1 MESQRL
7 RSRLPEGGFGPDG
20 KGSAP
25 IARLQNRLVGH
36 KAECGETTA
45 LSDTLALGSGIF
57 MSVRLSTRS
66 IARRLRRK

>member
-25 IARLQNRLVGH
+25 MAKLQNGLVGYR
-36 KAECGETTA
+36 AECGETTA
-45 LSDTLALGSGIF
+45 ESPRETPS
-57 MSVRLSTRS
+57 M
-66 IARRLRRK
+66 

>member
-25 IARLQNRLVGH
+25 MAKLQNGLVGYR
-36 KAECGETTA
+36 AECGETTA
-45 LSDTLALGSGIF
+45 LSNTLALGSGTF
-57 MSVRLSTRS
+57 LSLRLSTRS
-66 IARRLRRK
+66 TARRLRRK